1 MFKRTLIA
9 FVALLFL
16 VPSVAH
22 SAPKGKPSSVIELEE
37 MVIEGKVSKPNVFY
51 ILGRS
56 QIRYEG
62 LRLDQSFVQRIVES
76 VRQNPF

>member
-1 MFKRTLIA
+1 MLKRLLMVLATL
-9 FVALLFL
+9 LLL
-16 VPSVAH
+16 SPSVAL

-56 QIRYEG
+56 RIRYEG

-76 VRQNPF
+76 VRNNPF

>member
-1 MFKRTLIA
+1 MIRRLFMVLAT
-9 FVALLFL
+9 LLFL
-16 VPSVAH
+16 APSVAQ

-62 LRLDQSFVQRIVES
+62 LRLDQSFVQRIVDS
-76 VRQNPF
+76 VRNNPF

>member
-1 MFKRTLIA
+1 MFRRALIVLA
-9 FVALLFL
+9 TLLFL
-16 VPSVAH
+16 APSVAH

-56 QIRYEG
+56 RIRYEG
-62 LRLDQSFVQRIVES
+62 LRLDQSFVQRIVDS
-76 VRQNPF
+76 VRKNPF

>member
-1 MFKRTLIA
+1 MLKRLLMVLATL
-9 FVALLFL
+9 LLL
-16 VPSVAH
+16 SPSVAL

-62 LRLDQSFVQRIVES
+62 LRLDQSFVQRIVDS
-76 VRQNPF
+76 VRNNPF

>member
-1 MFKRTLIA
+1 MLKRLLMVLAT
-9 FVALLFL
+9 LLFL
-16 VPSVAH
+16 APSVAH

-56 QIRYEG
+56 QIRDEG
-62 LRLDQSFVQRIVES
+62 LRLDQSFVQRIVNS
-76 VRQNPF
+76 VRNNPF

>member
-1 MFKRTLIA
+1 M
-9 FVALLFL
+9 
-16 VPSVAH
+16 
-22 SAPKGKPSSVIELEE
+22 IELEE

-62 LRLDQSFVQRIVES
+62 LRLDQSFVQRIVNS
-76 VRQNPF
+76 VRNNPF